1 MRDTENQY
9 SAIRFFIHLQN
20 QLARIIF
27 SYLVFLDHLFKQK
40 LFKQFEKKIFLKNDL
55 LVFALLFFQ

>member
-9 SAIRFFIHLQN
+9 SVIRFFIHPQN
-20 QLARIIF
+20 QMVRIIL

-40 LFKQFEKKIFLKNDL
+40 LFKQFEKKKFPQK
-55 LVFALLFFQ
+55 